1 MFCAGK
7 ERDLRRNAMIN
18 CSLYDASVSSSDL
31 GGSLHMY
38 ACLKMSLVA
47 ATLISTSIVANVS
60 NAADVP
66 RPPARSTIATIYDWT
81 GFYAGG
87 HVGGGWVDGGEVG
100 FNFQRGPLVYGIEA
114 DVSGASGDLNWTST
128 LAGRFGWAVN
138 RWMLYGKVGG
148 AWANEDFVRMNRV
161 SDRTS
166 SGLLLGVGAEYALQN
181 NWTAKIEYNR
191 MDVDRD
197 VDVVKFGLNYRFGL
211 NPLPGR
217 W

>member
-1 MFCAGK
+1 
-7 ERDLRRNAMIN
+7 
-18 CSLYDASVSSSDL
+18 
-31 GGSLHMY
+31 MY

-47 ATLISTSIVANVS
+47 TALISTSVVA
-60 NAADVP
+60 NAADQ
-66 RPPARSTIATIYDWT
+66 RPPVRSQLATLYDWT

-87 HVGGGWVDGGEVG
+87 HVGAGWVANGDSGFLGGGQVG
-100 FNFQRGPLVYGIEA
+100 FNYQIRQWVLGVEA

-128 LAGRFGWAVN
+128 LAARLGWAFD

-148 AWANEDFVRMNRV
+148 AWANIDVVNREMAV

-166 SGLLLGVGAEYALQN
+166 SGLLLGVGAEYAFQN

-191 MDVDRD
+191 MDVDRN
-197 VDVVKFGLNYRFGL
+197 VDVLKFGLNYRFGL

>member
-1 MFCAGK
+1 
-7 ERDLRRNAMIN
+7 
-18 CSLYDASVSSSDL
+18 
-31 GGSLHMY
+31 MY
-38 ACLKMSLVA
+38 ACLRMSLVGA
-47 ATLISTSIVANVS
+47 ALISTSVAA

-66 RPPARSTIATIYDWT
+66 RPPVRSPIATIYDWT

-87 HVGGGWVDGGEVG
+87 HVGGGWVDNGDSSFLGGGQVG
-100 FNFQRGPLVYGIEA
+100 FNFQAGPWVYGVEA
-114 DVSGASGDLNWTST
+114 DVSAASGDLNWTST
-128 LAGRFGWAVN
+128 VAGRFGWAVD

-148 AWANEDFVRMNRV
+148 AWVNEDIVRMRSV

-166 SGLLLGVGAEYALQN
+166 SGLLLGVGAEYALQS